1 MDEEIVFEGGLD
13 DGILRAVERIS
24 QALDKELN
32 SGVLGETADNKKTT
46 LHTISLYSDEDE
58 DDDNDSLENEM
69 QELRSSQQLLQTE
82 LNQVS
87 SEETMDA
94 SNDDS
99 DDDGMVVAQHVMDD
113 DLYLRIHDRLPL
125 VDEFKVDRFSI
136 RKKRSSP
143 RSHFSGSRPDPP
155 SQESRPLMV
164 PPPDPTDDN
173 SEGERQARNSQL
185 PLAEEAKSRPRV
197 AFDPEDPLSASER
210 HARIS
215 QLPSAK
221 ELRKRLRAQDSRK
234 HRRCRMTMLISFLV
248 VLLVVLA
255 IVLPIMLLDDK
266 ERTNEVIN
274 FLVQHGISK
283 WEDLQNPATPQHKAA
298 QWIADRDGLR
308 VEVSTKHAFMDR
320 YVLAVLFYAL
330 GGDTTWPDDLNFLA
344 HDHVCTWV
352 KEQENPLESDL
363 TMMGVHGC
371 QNIDGELV
379 PIGIA
384 LGKWI

>member
-1 MDEEIVFEGGLD
+1 M
-13 DGILRAVERIS
+13 
-24 QALDKELN
+24 
-32 SGVLGETADNKKTT
+32 
-46 LHTISLYSDEDE
+46 
-58 DDDNDSLENEM
+58 DDNNERKA
-69 QELRSSQQLLQTE
+69 QPSQHPST
-82 LNQVS
+82 
-87 SEETMDA
+87 EETK
-94 SNDDS
+94 ST
-99 DDDGMVVAQHVMDD
+99 
-113 DLYLRIHDRLPL
+113 
-125 VDEFKVDRFSI
+125 
-136 RKKRSSP
+136 P
-143 RSHFSGSRPDPP
+143 RRD
-155 SQESRPLMV
+155 
-164 PPPDPTDDN
+164 
-173 SEGERQARNSQL
+173 
-185 PLAEEAKSRPRV
+185 
-197 AFDPEDPLSASER
+197 FDPEDPLSASER
-210 HARIS
+210 HYRIL
-215 QLPSAK
+215 QLPPAK
-221 ELRKRLRAQDSRK
+221 ELRKRLPAQDSRK
-234 HRRCRMTMLISFLV
+234 HRRCRIAALISFLV

-255 IVLPIMLLDDK
+255 IILSIMLLDDK

-298 QWIADRDGLR
+298 QWIADRDGMR